1 MPSSLRR
8 AVPDVP
14 LKTLKA
20 GLLRGETA
28 LNSIENAGDM
38 VQRALIRSGISQKE
52 AALTM
57 DINEGQL
64 TRQLRGQEH
73 LSWQRL
79 FLLPDKF
86 FLELLIVIAET
97 RGIASVRTQIEFE
110 RRVG

>member
-14 LKTLKA
+14 LKTLKV
-20 GLLRGETA
+20 GLAKGETV
-28 LNSIENAGDM
+28 LNSIESAGDT
-38 VQRALIRSGISQKE
+38 VQKALIRSGISQKE

-79 FLLPDKF
+79 FMLPDKF
-86 FLELLIVIAET
+86 FLELLIILAEH
-97 RGIASVRTQIEFE
+97 RGIASVRTRIEFE
-110 RRVG
+110 RRAV